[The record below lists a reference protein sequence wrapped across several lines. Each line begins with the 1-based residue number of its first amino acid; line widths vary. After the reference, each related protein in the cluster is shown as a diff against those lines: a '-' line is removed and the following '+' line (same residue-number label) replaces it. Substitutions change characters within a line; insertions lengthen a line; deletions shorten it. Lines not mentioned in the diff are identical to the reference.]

1 DGRVP
6 PTINL
11 DDLDPECQG
20 VDHVREARPAPL
32 RAALTNSFGF
42 GGHNAA
48 LVVAGPPEGGT
59 APTPNAWSSPAWGW
73 SAPSALGGTRPGRRR
88 SRAGRARD
96 RSPVSTP
103 RTCRSGSP
111 AR

>member
-1 DGRVP
+1 MHGHCMGATSALEAAITALAILDGRVP

-48 LVVAGPPEGGT
+48 LVVTGPPE
-59 APTPNAWSSPAWGW
+59 
-73 SAPSALGGTRPGRRR
+73 
-88 SRAGRARD
+88 
-96 RSPVSTP
+96 
-103 RTCRSGSP
+103 
-111 AR
+111 